1 MFRSLPRSGT
11 YRSKTY
17 CMEKAF
23 EFLKANKA
31 VAFKNLHS
39 IIRMLLDERTE
50 YADWQIPDSL
60 PKQQMMMRS
69 LLNVRPPHPVDDDF
83 LKAQICT
90 YRKSGIARKTT
101 VAYPEFRL
109 LGLTRDFHPLDNAH
123 AEHTKEI
130 SRKVLKLF
138 DLSLDEQSYIETNFT

>member
-90 YRKSGIARKTT
+90 YRKSGIARKAT
-101 VAYPEFRL
+101 VAYPELRL
-109 LGLTRDFHPLDNAH
+109 INISQGTFSVSSCFVSILLDSIVRF
-123 AEHTKEI
+123 TI
-130 SRKVLKLF
+130 SL
-138 DLSLDEQSYIETNFT
+138 

>member
-39 IIRMLLDERTE
+39 IIRMLLDERRNT
-50 YADWQIPDSL
+50 QIGKFPI
-60 PKQQMMMRS
+60 RCR
-69 LLNVRPPHPVDDDF
+69 N
-83 LKAQICT
+83 
-90 YRKSGIARKTT
+90 
-101 VAYPEFRL
+101 
-109 LGLTRDFHPLDNAH
+109 
-123 AEHTKEI
+123 
-130 SRKVLKLF
+130 SR
-138 DLSLDEQSYIETNFT
+138 

>member
-50 YADWQIPDSL
+50 YA
-60 PKQQMMMRS
+60 
-69 LLNVRPPHPVDDDF
+69 
-83 LKAQICT
+83 
-90 YRKSGIARKTT
+90 
-101 VAYPEFRL
+101 
-109 LGLTRDFHPLDNAH
+109 
-123 AEHTKEI
+123 
-130 SRKVLKLF
+130 
-138 DLSLDEQSYIETNFT
+138 LSLQKNTTQSHKLQNDQGKTMIAKDSFVPLL

>member
-1 MFRSLPRSGT
+1 
-11 YRSKTY
+11 
-17 CMEKAF
+17 MEKAF

-101 VAYPEFRL
+101 VAYPELRL
-109 LGLTRDFHPLDNAH
+109 LGIWRG
-123 AEHTKEI
+123 I
-130 SRKVLKLF
+130 SGARRSTLVF
-138 DLSLDEQSYIETNFT
+138 YFMWI

>member
-101 VAYPEFRL
+101 AAYPELRY
-109 LGLTRDFHPLDNAH
+109 LGKNPCLFAYSSPCKLEKNSISLHFNPRTGISEFFSTRN
-123 AEHTKEI
+123 
-130 SRKVLKLF
+130 
-138 DLSLDEQSYIETNFT
+138 